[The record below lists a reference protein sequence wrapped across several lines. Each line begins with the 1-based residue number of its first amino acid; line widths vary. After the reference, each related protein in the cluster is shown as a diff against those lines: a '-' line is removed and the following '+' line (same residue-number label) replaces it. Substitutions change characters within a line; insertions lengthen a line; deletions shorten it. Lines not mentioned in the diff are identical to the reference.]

1 MKYYL
6 IFPRLGGDRWEVV
19 TRIEEFGGSFPYPP
33 YMQRWLIIHTNI
45 QESQLPSLS
54 SAIWSFESS
63 MEEGADESSAL
74 VLSAGHE
81 VLSAL
86 FLRNKFYKINATSLT
101 GKSHKNKGQRGWKN
115 VR

>member
-1 MKYYL
+1 
-6 IFPRLGGDRWEVV
+6 
-19 TRIEEFGGSFPYPP
+19 
-33 YMQRWLIIHTNI
+33 
-45 QESQLPSLS
+45 
-54 SAIWSFESS
+54 

-74 VLSAGHE
+74 VSSAGHE

-86 FLRNKFYKINATSLT
+86 FPRNKFYKINATSLT